1 MSKLTNERISEVLK
15 NKKKGILSNKNT
27 NTNKSKKWKQTKKVS
42 FIIDN
47 KTKKKKKDKV
57 VDKGMDKGKKDKKD
71 KVMDK
76 GMDKGK
82 KDKKDKVMDK
92 GMDKGKKDKKDKV
105 MDKGMDK
112 GKKVVKVVTKN
123 KKGKVIKK
131 IIVNPLCDTCLTV
144 EHNKMGSMFSQNE
157 ENWKNFPHTL
167 PILGRKVG
175 DQLVDVNLGK
185 IYKNRLIYYF
195 ATRPSKMQITKTY
208 PDAYKN
214 SKNNGLMILDKNG
227 KCQIHLDC
235 PLHYKDIPPKGY
247 NNNEKQGYVTHFHIL
262 VSDSKMGKW
271 EDEIFTQSVLC
282 KISKYQYNYHKVKGN
297 RVIINAID
305 KKYNLPGTFG
315 SINYQKAKEMT
326 PQQIRNKIKML
337 MKYKLGAKLIEN
349 DNRHNIIDTPLLVY
363 CHSQEC
369 DAAKKLVTSLYKAG
383 FYNILYYPGG
393 FLDYFNREK

>member
-15 NKKKGILSNKNT
+15 NKKISILSNKNT
-27 NTNKSKKWKQTKKVS
+27 NTDKNKKDKKTKKVS
-42 FIIDN
+42 FAMDS
-47 KTKKKKKDKV
+47 KTKKTKKDKV
-57 VDKGMDKGKKDKKD
+57 IDDKTMDKGKKDKVINDKTMDKGKKTKKDKVIDDKTMDKGKKDKKS
-71 KVMDK
+71 
-76 GMDKGK
+76 K
-82 KDKKDKVMDK
+82 KEKKM
-92 GMDKGKKDKKDKV
+92 
-105 MDKGMDK
+105 
-112 GKKVVKVVTKN
+112 VKVITKN
-123 KKGKVIKK
+123 KKGKIIKK
-131 IIVNPLCDTCLTV
+131 VVVNPLCDTCLTV

-157 ENWKNFPHTL
+157 ENWKNFPNHL

-175 DQLVDVNLGK
+175 DQVVEVNLGK
-185 IYKNRLIYYF
+185 KYKNRLIYYF

-214 SKNNGLMILDKNG
+214 SKNNGLMVLDKDG

-247 NNNEKQGYVTHFHIL
+247 NKNNNEKQGYVTHFHIL

-271 EDEIFTQSVLC
+271 EDEMFTQSVLC
-282 KISKYQYNYHKVKGN
+282 KIGKYQYNYHKVKGN

-315 SINYQKAKEMT
+315 SMDYQKAKQMT
-326 PQQIRNKIKML
+326 PQQIRNKVKML
-337 MKYKLGAKLIEN
+337 IKFKLGDDLIKN
-349 DNRHNIIDTPLLVY
+349 VDRHNIIDTPLLVY
-363 CHSQEC
+363 CHNPEC
-369 DAAKKLVTSLYKAG
+369 DAAKELVTSLYKAG